1 MQRRRVLSILLVVML
16 TVTIIYPMNKNVQI
30 RANDN
35 GAKTHILSN
44 PTKDTTGNTIWD
56 CVYFGNYYQNDVEGK
71 YKEPIKW
78 RVLKVD
84 GNDAFLL
91 ADKGLDVKPWH
102 ESGDGVDWET
112 CTLRSW
118 LNGYKGSMNK
128 NGIDY
133 SNDNFMDTAFTA
145 EEQQAIN
152 TTLVSNAQDPFLDSP
167 KVNDTYDQVYCLAY
181 KEALNTEYGFSG
193 DPTRALVVTPYANA
207 KLDWETYPWLMPGWW
222 LRTMGDD
229 KYRDVDT
236 YKGKYAAYVFQSGF
250 VYPNG
255 SSVNDT
261 FMTVRPVLH
270 LNTQN
275 TDVYSYAG
283 KVSSDGTE
291 SDVPTTQEVTT
302 PNETTT
308 QEGIETSPE
317 ATTTPNIETTKGS
330 TTPENLPLTP
340 GQADADLW
348 FKIGGYTY
356 YCGPWNG
363 STVQLGAD
371 PEDPDHVQMQQ
382 LTSYFGS
389 AWGLQLKKTVTGLVP
404 GKIYTISIDMYSPS
418 EDGSYKITN
427 DLNESEPRKLVI
439 GTTTLSTELM
449 ADGDGTIEFV
459 VGTGLVGTSV
469 VLDFSNVVVKD
480 EDGNIV
486 YPKAEEQTT
495 KMEENTTTVAAPTTV
510 APTTEAP
517 TTVAPTT
524 VAPTTVAP
532 TTEAPTTEALTTV
545 APTTVAPT
553 TEAQTTEAPTTM
565 ASTTQSKTSTEAI
578 GEGSDVVKVNRKILN
593 CKNDKDLA
601 GSTFRKL
608 CAKVKKSKKKAIS
621 LTWKKIQVAKTYVIY
636 GAKCGT
642 SYKKIATVHKK
653 TFTNKKLKKG
663 TYYKYMVVALN
674 EKGKVV
680 AISKLIHVATK
691 GGKVGNCK
699 KLKVNKSKVKLKQ
712 GRKFKLK
719 VKQIAKSKK
728 VKLKKHRKTAFESDN
743 QDVAVVSKKGVIT
756 AKKKGKCSVYV
767 YAQNGVYKRVKVTVK

>member
-118 LNGYKGSMNK
+118 LNGYKSGMNK

-152 TTLVSNAQDPFLDSP
+152 KTLVSNTQGPFLDSP

-181 KEALNTEYGFSG
+181 NEALNTEYGFSG
-193 DPTRALVVTPYANA
+193 EYNVDPTRALVVTPYANA

-229 KYRDVDT
+229 NYRDKIWYEDPNTPYVNN

-250 VYPNG
+250 VYSNG

-261 FMTVRPVLH
+261 SSTTVRPVLH

-317 ATTTPNIETTKGS
+317 ATTTPNIETTK
-330 TTPENLPLTP
+330 
-340 GQADADLW
+340 
-348 FKIGGYTY
+348 
-356 YCGPWNG
+356 
-363 STVQLGAD
+363 
-371 PEDPDHVQMQQ
+371 
-382 LTSYFGS
+382 
-389 AWGLQLKKTVTGLVP
+389 
-404 GKIYTISIDMYSPS
+404 
-418 EDGSYKITN
+418 
-427 DLNESEPRKLVI
+427 ES
-439 GTTTLSTELM
+439 
-449 ADGDGTIEFV
+449 
-459 VGTGLVGTSV
+459 
-469 VLDFSNVVVKD
+469 
-480 EDGNIV
+480 
-486 YPKAEEQTT
+486 
-495 KMEENTTTVAAPTTV
+495 TTVAPTTKVTPTTV
-510 APTTEAP
+510 APTTTGGALEGY
-517 TTVAPTT
+517 
-524 VAPTTVAP
+524 
-532 TTEAPTTEALTTV
+532 TEAPVNQWTPSGKWGCYFGNWSGT
-545 APTTVAPT
+545 
-553 TEAQTTEAPTTM
+553 
-565 ASTTQSKTSTEAI
+565 ASSGAYKWV
-578 GEGSDVVKVNRKILN
+578 SDADYNIYV
-593 CKNDKDLA
+593 DKA
-601 GSTFRKL
+601 
-608 CAKVKKSKKKAIS
+608 
-621 LTWKKIQVAKTYVIY
+621 
-636 GAKCGT
+636 
-642 SYKKIATVHKK
+642 
-653 TFTNKKLKKG
+653 NKG
-663 TYYKYMVVALN
+663 TAWLV
-674 EKGKVV
+674 
-680 AISKLIHVATK
+680 
-691 GGKVGNCK
+691 
-699 KLKVNKSKVKLKQ
+699 Q
-712 GRKFKLK
+712 G
-719 VKQIAKSKK
+719 SY
-728 VKLKKHRKTAFESDN
+728 T
-743 QDVAVVSKKGVIT
+743 
-756 AKKKGKCSVYV
+756 
-767 YAQNGVYKRVKVTVK
+767 

>member
-16 TVTIIYPMNKNVQI
+16 IVTIIYPMNKNVQI

-118 LNGYKGSMNK
+118 LNGYKSSMNK

-193 DPTRALVVTPYANA
+193 KYNVDPTRALVVTPYANA

-229 KYRDVDT
+229 TYRDVNT

-275 TDVYSYAG
+275 TDFYSYAG

-317 ATTTPNIETTKGS
+317 ATTTPNIETTKES
-330 TTPENLPLTP
+330 TTP
-340 GQADADLW
+340 G
-348 FKIGGYTY
+348 F
-356 YCGPWNG
+356 
-363 STVQLGAD
+363 
-371 PEDPDHVQMQQ
+371 
-382 LTSYFGS
+382 F
-389 AWGLQLKKTVTGLVP
+389 
-404 GKIYTISIDMYSPS
+404 
-418 EDGSYKITN
+418 
-427 DLNESEPRKLVI
+427 
-439 GTTTLSTELM
+439 
-449 ADGDGTIEFV
+449 
-459 VGTGLVGTSV
+459 
-469 VLDFSNVVVKD
+469 
-480 EDGNIV
+480 
-486 YPKAEEQTT
+486 
-495 KMEENTTTVAAPTTV
+495 
-510 APTTEAP
+510 
-517 TTVAPTT
+517 
-524 VAPTTVAP
+524 
-532 TTEAPTTEALTTV
+532 
-545 APTTVAPT
+545 
-553 TEAQTTEAPTTM
+553 
-565 ASTTQSKTSTEAI
+565 
-578 GEGSDVVKVNRKILN
+578 
-593 CKNDKDLA
+593 
-601 GSTFRKL
+601 
-608 CAKVKKSKKKAIS
+608 
-621 LTWKKIQVAKTYVIY
+621 
-636 GAKCGT
+636 
-642 SYKKIATVHKK
+642 
-653 TFTNKKLKKG
+653 
-663 TYYKYMVVALN
+663 
-674 EKGKVV
+674 
-680 AISKLIHVATK
+680 
-691 GGKVGNCK
+691 
-699 KLKVNKSKVKLKQ
+699 
-712 GRKFKLK
+712 
-719 VKQIAKSKK
+719 
-728 VKLKKHRKTAFESDN
+728 
-743 QDVAVVSKKGVIT
+743 
-756 AKKKGKCSVYV
+756 
-767 YAQNGVYKRVKVTVK
+767 

>member
-16 TVTIIYPMNKNVQI
+16 IVTIIYPMNKNVQI

-118 LNGYKGSMNK
+118 LNGYKSSMNK

-193 DPTRALVVTPYANA
+193 EYNVDPTRALVVTPYANA

-229 KYRDVDT
+229 KYRDVNT
-236 YKGKYAAYVFQSGF
+236 YKGKCAAYVFQSGF

-317 ATTTPNIETTKGS
+317 ATTTPNIETTKES
-330 TTPENLPLTP
+330 TTPENPS
-340 GQADADLW
+340 
-348 FKIGGYTY
+348 YT
-356 YCGPWNG
+356 
-363 STVQLGAD
+363 
-371 PEDPDHVQMQQ
+371 
-382 LTSYFGS
+382 
-389 AWGLQLKKTVTGLVP
+389 
-404 GKIYTISIDMYSPS
+404 
-418 EDGSYKITN
+418 
-427 DLNESEPRKLVI
+427 
-439 GTTTLSTELM
+439 
-449 ADGDGTIEFV
+449 
-459 VGTGLVGTSV
+459 GTGRCKSLV
-469 VLDFSNVVVKD
+469 
-480 EDGNIV
+480 
-486 YPKAEEQTT
+486 
-495 KMEENTTTVAAPTTV
+495 
-510 APTTEAP
+510 
-517 TTVAPTT
+517 
-524 VAPTTVAP
+524 
-532 TTEAPTTEALTTV
+532 
-545 APTTVAPT
+545 
-553 TEAQTTEAPTTM
+553 
-565 ASTTQSKTSTEAI
+565 
-578 GEGSDVVKVNRKILN
+578 
-593 CKNDKDLA
+593 
-601 GSTFRKL
+601 
-608 CAKVKKSKKKAIS
+608 
-621 LTWKKIQVAKTYVIY
+621 
-636 GAKCGT
+636 
-642 SYKKIATVHKK
+642 
-653 TFTNKKLKKG
+653 
-663 TYYKYMVVALN
+663 
-674 EKGKVV
+674 
-680 AISKLIHVATK
+680 
-691 GGKVGNCK
+691 
-699 KLKVNKSKVKLKQ
+699 
-712 GRKFKLK
+712 
-719 VKQIAKSKK
+719 
-728 VKLKKHRKTAFESDN
+728 
-743 QDVAVVSKKGVIT
+743 
-756 AKKKGKCSVYV
+756 
-767 YAQNGVYKRVKVTVK
+767 